1 VDIFELTTK
10 REEWGPMASWQ
21 IEAAK
26 DPNTSPEIL
35 SSLFKHPECHNFLI
49 KNLSS
54 PKSLLASLGVKEAF
68 TSDPMNRRIS
78 VANVLREAPTAEII
92 ERILVW
98 TEGSLNVLQEG
109 EREESVSLTKAL
121 KHYFYPSAAS
131 NPNTP
136 VKYLEEF
143 SRSDYKVTLS
153 NLCPNPSLPLNIV
166 NQFAEELIA
175 ATTDEKINTFDR
187 IVSNPKLSTKY
198 LTIFSKHPKYF
209 VRAGVARNPN
219 TPDEVQIELASDL
232 DSGVFFGLQF
242 NPNLCEEALL
252 VMCQK
257 TKLEIRNSTQWVDS
271 YYKNLKD
278 RALRGDYSSS
288 LKDLVT
294 SPNWPK

>member
-1 VDIFELTTK
+1 MT
-10 REEWGPMASWQ
+10 SWQ
-21 IEAAK
+21 IQAAK

-35 SSLFKHPECHNFLI
+35 SSLFKYPECHDFLI
-49 KNLSS
+49 KNPSS
-54 PKSLLASLGVKEAF
+54 PTGLLASLGVKEVF

-78 VANVLREAPTAEII
+78 VANVLSKAPTAEII

-109 EREESVSLTKAL
+109 ERQESVSLSKAL

-143 SRSDYKVTLS
+143 SRSDYKVTLT
-153 NLCPNPSLPLNIV
+153 NLCPNPSLPLYIV
-166 NQFAEELIA
+166 NQFAEKLSA
-175 ATTDEKINTFDR
+175 ATTDEEINTYDR
-187 IVSNPKLSTKY
+187 VVSNPKLSTKY

-209 VRAGVARNPN
+209 IRAGVARNPN

-252 VMCQK
+252 VMCQR
-257 TKLEIRNSTQWVDS
+257 TKVDVRKSTRWVDD
-271 YYKNLKD
+271 YYSNLKNK
-278 RALRGDYSSS
+278 ALAGHYSKSI
-288 LKDLVT
+288 KELVMST
-294 SPNWPK
+294 DWPA

>member
-1 VDIFELTTK
+1 MT
-10 REEWGPMASWQ
+10 SWQ
-21 IEAAK
+21 IQAAK

-35 SSLFKHPECHNFLI
+35 SSLFDNPECHDFLI
-49 KNLSS
+49 KNPSS
-54 PKSLLASLGVKEAF
+54 SRGLLAALGVKEAF

-166 NQFAEELIA
+166 NQFAEKLIA
-175 ATTDEKINTFDR
+175 ATTDEEINTYDR
-187 IVSNPKLSTKY
+187 IVSNPKLSRKY
-198 LTIFSKHPKYF
+198 LTIFSKHPKFY

-252 VMCQK
+252 MMCQR
-257 TKLEIRNSTQWVDS
+257 TKQDVRKSTQWVNE
-271 YYKNLKD
+271 YYNNLKNK
-278 RALRGDYSSS
+278 ALAGHYSKSI
-288 LKDLVT
+288 KELVL
-294 SPNWPK
+294 SANWPT